1 MGNPSVQRME
11 NCKEGEIMKKVT
23 HPCIGCIY
31 FKACGETTRTMPCEG
46 RKTKSEKKKE
56 VKNEQA

>member
-1 MGNPSVQRME
+1 MSCP
-11 NCKEGEIMKKVT
+11 K

-31 FKACGETTRTMPCEG
+31 FKVCGETNRTMPCEG

-56 VKNEQA
+56 NNSGKN